1 MTLGTFVFVLKN
13 LLLNIQPQ
21 YDCFGISKSLEDLC
35 DFTCEPIEVLLVIAK
50 LEKLGFQRMLNAPL
64 QVHND
69 IFACPCIHNQL
80 PWISFESNK
89 SSQLPNSNNVVKALY
104 VQNYCPLHVL

>member
-80 PWISFESNK
+80 LVDMKTTIDNGQIGFT
-89 SSQLPNSNNVVKALY
+89 LLAL
-104 VQNYCPLHVL
+104 